1 MLSKETKGAYLLL
14 IFISIM
20 CSIIVPSSK
29 GRFLILGIIWTIV
42 LTING
47 FLGYLLKK
55 EKITPK
61 VYMVIYAIAWIIAA
75 IISLKVTL

>member
-14 IFISIM
+14 IFV
-20 CSIIVPSSK
+20 SIICSVIIPSSR
-29 GRFLILGIIWTIV
+29 GRFLILGIIWAIV

-47 FLGYLLKK
+47 FLGYLIRN
-55 EKITPK
+55 EKITPNI
-61 VYMVIYAIAWIIAA
+61 YMVIYAIAWLIAA

>member
-1 MLSKETKGAYLLL
+1 MMSKETKGAYLLL
-14 IFISIM
+14 IFLSTM
-20 CSIIVPSSK
+20 CSIIIPSSR
-29 GRFLILGIIWTIV
+29 GRFLILGIIWAIV

-47 FLGYLLKK
+47 FLGYLIRK

-75 IISLKVTL
+75 IVSLKVTL